1 MPYITKDRRERIIEI
16 EILGLGDNKDVF
28 GDGQIF
34 HSINMEQIDK
44 PGELNYAITEMM
56 INYLNR
62 KGVSYTNMNE
72 VIGVLECAK
81 LELYR
86 RMTAPY
92 EDMKID
98 ENGDVY

>member
-1 MPYITKDRRERIIEI
+1 MPYITQKDRDKII
-16 EILGLGDNKDVF
+16 DKCDQF
-28 GDGQIF
+28 GDGEIYT
-34 HSINMEQIDK
+34 SIQIDHIDTA
-44 PGELNYAITEMM
+44 GELNYAITEMM

-62 KGVSYTNMNE
+62 KGISYTNMNE

-92 EDMKID
+92 EDTKIE

>member
-1 MPYITKDRRERIIEI
+1 MPYIKQERRGQIIHT
-16 EILGLGDNKDVF
+16 DDVF
-28 GDGQIF
+28 GDGEIF
-34 HSINMEQIDK
+34 TSINLDTINN
-44 PGELNYAITEMM
+44 PGEMNYAITEMM
-56 INYLNR
+56 KNYLER

-92 EDMKID
+92 EDVKIK

>member
-1 MPYITKDRRERIIEI
+1 MPYITQDRREEIIE
-16 EILGLGDNKDVF
+16 EADDVDGLISHHVV
-28 GDGQIF
+28 
-34 HSINMEQIDK
+34 MEEIDK
-44 PGELNYAITEMM
+44 PGELNYAITELM

-86 RMTAPY
+86 RMAAPY
-92 EDMKID
+92 EDTKIE

>member
-1 MPYITKDRRERIIEI
+1 MPYITQKKRKEIIEK
-16 EILGLGDNKDVF
+16 DDVF
-28 GDGQIF
+28 GDGKILF
-34 HSINMEQIDK
+34 HHVVMEEIDK

-92 EDMKID
+92 EDTKID

>member
-1 MPYITKDRRERIIEI
+1 MPYITQDKRKQIIE
-16 EILGLGDNKDVF
+16 ESDVF
-28 GDGQIF
+28 GDGEIF
-34 HSINMEQIDK
+34 HHVVMEHIDK
-44 PGELNYAITEMM
+44 PGELNYAITVMM

-92 EDMKID
+92 EDTKID